1 MSRAF
6 RFLVHLLGLCVLM
19 ALSVGSLFLIAWLL
33 VLACSLVGVDLAFPF
48 ALVSSILLVTVV
60 LVPWLAYETRIAVSD
75 DDEREA

>member
-1 MSRAF
+1 MSRDF
-6 RFLVHLLGLCVLM
+6 RFLVHLLVLCVLL

>member
-1 MSRAF
+1 MSRDL